1 MTHVQ
6 KPPHYL
12 TEDEFSRVRFTE
24 AQWEELRR
32 RLDMVEQE
40 KRQALI
46 EKKGWKRHLL
56 EEEQK
61 HKEKLREKGNEQAAM
76 FIVAHLVGT
85 TCFWLILGVLSEMTG
100 DKSLSGL
107 ANNPILLVIAGAIAA
122 RRLV

>member
-1 MTHVQ
+1 MIHVQ

-40 KRQALI
+40 KQQALVEKIGI
-46 EKKGWKRHLL
+46 EAYR
-56 EEEQK
+56 EEARQK

-76 FIVAHLVGT
+76 FIVASFVGAI
-85 TCFWLILGVLSEMTG
+85 CFWLILGVLAKLTG
-100 DKSLSGL
+100 DKSLYDL
-107 ANNPILLVIAGAIAA
+107 ENNPVFLTIAGVIAA

>member
-40 KRQALI
+40 KQQALVEKIGI
-46 EKKGWKRHLL
+46 EAYR
-56 EEEQK
+56 EEARQK
-61 HKEKLREKGNEQAAM
+61 YKEIIRE
-76 FIVAHLVGT
+76 
-85 TCFWLILGVLSEMTG
+85 
-100 DKSLSGL
+100 
-107 ANNPILLVIAGAIAA
+107 
-122 RRLV
+122 R